1 MTPVGKFQK
10 DIFPSYLAYDL
21 IDQSKQLS
29 SPSISI
35 RQKIHFAQRALPV
48 SFLQEDHCVA
58 YFNPVHR
65 FLIIA
70 NLTICLLLAALSVA
84 GAQTTPTSASNGTES
99 LIARLDQI
107 EATLSQTSLSDK
119 TYAELRTELSAI
131 KTEATAQK
139 DRLEP
144 QLREAQARFDAL
156 KPATSE
162 QDSEAKTDSQS
173 TTLTDSLQSQQSAD
187 NEQDAS
193 ETPSAE
199 AAAAPPAIAGTNSET
214 EELAKRRTEL
224 ETHISELDAQLKLV
238 TSTLVRAEQLSNRIT
253 LARQQRFT
261 NQLLERSN
269 SILDPTLWVKGLTG
283 LATTW
288 RVTVTLMSD
297 WGSYLSTKGSE
308 QIWQIL
314 ATLTFVFLLIFGPL
328 RILLFTG
335 LSRLASLESPTAL
348 QRSYFASWAVLVYT
362 IFPISIFW
370 AITLILSNAN
380 LLPGRIEILFQHL
393 SFVVFAGSLSYGL
406 ARVLLAPGR
415 PSYRPLNLETGDA
428 TRLFSIA
435 LALTI
440 TFMVETLFD
449 EVDELLFAPL
459 ETTIFVNGVAS
470 FLVAILVSLGLRM
483 LIAAQPENDGTT
495 VLEEEKQGGFS
506 LPRFIR
512 FLQPLIWLICLITA
526 AAPILGYV
534 SLGAF
539 VAEQLGRLFVI
550 LGLLG
555 IFSALID
562 NFLLEHLNSAEG
574 PKKRIS
580 KAIGVS
586 TSAVNQLGV
595 LLNGIVRIF
604 LYITAALLI
613 FTPWGVESTDFITSL
628 QNAIFSVKLGDLT
641 ISPINIVGAL
651 VVFIIAIVLLKSV
664 ERWIEQRWLPATNLD
679 SGLKSSIQTS
689 LGYLG
694 VIIAAMIS
702 FSYVGLD
709 LSNIALVAGALS
721 VGIGFG
727 LQSIVNN
734 FVSGLILLVER
745 PIKTGDWVVVGADQ
759 GYIKKISVRATKI
772 ETFDRATVVVPN
784 SELISNRVMNWM
796 HNGSMGRI
804 IVPVGVS
811 YDADPD
817 RVREILL
824 AVADANDY
832 VTSYPA
838 PVVYFMDFGASSL
851 DFDLRC
857 YVQDV
862 NNSLTAKSDLRFE
875 IFRALKEAN
884 IEIPFPQRDVHVR
897 SITLPE
903 ELKAAASQQAKKPR
917 KRRARPKADE
927 IDIDD
932 AQTIDTAEG
941 DADAADD

>member
-1 MTPVGKFQK
+1 MAHT
-10 DIFPSYLAYDL
+10 
-21 IDQSKQLS
+21 
-29 SPSISI
+29 
-35 RQKIHFAQRALPV
+35 
-48 SFLQEDHCVA
+48 
-58 YFNPVHR
+58 NPVHR

-70 NLTICLLLAALSVA
+70 NLAICLLLAALSFA
-84 GAQTTPTSASNGTES
+84 SAQTIPTSSSNSTES
-99 LIARLDQI
+99 LIARLDKI
-107 EATLSQTSLSDK
+107 EATLSRTSLSDK
-119 TYAELRTELSAI
+119 AYAELRTELNDI
-131 KTEATAQK
+131 KTEATNQK
-139 DRLEP
+139 ERLQP
-144 QLREAQARFDAL
+144 QLQEAQARFDAL
-156 KPATSE
+156 KPATP
-162 QDSEAKTDSQS
+162 QPDSKAKSDTQTPS
-173 TTLTDSLQSQQSAD
+173 LTDPLQLQQQSED
-187 NEQDAS
+187 TQGDT
-193 ETPSAE
+193 ETTT
-199 AAAAPPAIAGTNSET
+199 AAAPPVIAGPNSET
-214 EELAKRRTEL
+214 EELAKRRNEL
-224 ETHISELDAQLKLV
+224 EAHISELDSQLKLV
-238 TSTLVRAEQLSNRIT
+238 TATLVRAEQLSNRIT
-253 LARQQRFT
+253 VARQKRFT
-261 NQLLERSN
+261 SQLLERSN
-269 SILDPTLWVKGLTG
+269 TILDPTLWVKGLAG
-283 LATTW
+283 LVTTW
-288 RVTVTLMSD
+288 RVTMTLMSD
-297 WGSYLSTKGSE
+297 WGGYLSTKGSE

-335 LSRLASLESPTAL
+335 LSRLARLESPTAL

-362 IFPISIFW
+362 IFPISVFW

-380 LLPGRIEILFQHL
+380 LLPGRIEMLFHHL
-393 SFVVFAGSLSYGL
+393 SFVVFASSLSYGL

-415 PSYRPLNLETGDA
+415 PNYRPLNLETGAA
-428 TRLFSIA
+428 TRLFSIT
-435 LALTI
+435 LALITI
-440 TFMVETLFD
+440 FMVETLFD

-459 ETTIFVNGVAS
+459 ETTIFINGAAS
-470 FLVAILVSLGLRM
+470 FLVALFVTLGMRM
-483 LIAAQPENDGTT
+483 LIAAQPDSDGTT
-495 VLEEEKQGGFS
+495 VLPEEKQGGFS

-512 FLQPLIWLICLITA
+512 FLQPLIWLICVIIA
-526 AAPILGYV
+526 VAPILGYV

-555 IFSALID
+555 IFSALTD
-562 NFLLEHLNSAEG
+562 NFLLEHLSSTDG

-604 LYITAALLI
+604 LYISAALLI

-628 QNAIFSVKLGDLT
+628 QNAIFNVKLGDLT
-641 ISPINIVGAL
+641 ISPINIIGAL
-651 VVFIIAIVLLKSV
+651 VVFVIAIVLLKSV

-694 VIIAAMIS
+694 VIIAAMVS
-702 FSYVGLD
+702 FSYMGLD

-759 GYIKKISVRATKI
+759 GYVKKISVRATTI

-804 IVPVGVS
+804 IVPIGVS

-875 IFRALKEAN
+875 IFSALKEAK

-897 SITLPE
+897 SVTMPE
-903 ELKAAASQQAKKPR
+903 ELKAVTGKSR
-917 KRRARPKADE
+917 KSKSRPKADE
-927 IDIDD
+927 IDIED

-941 DADAADD
+941 DVDAADD

>member
-1 MTPVGKFQK
+1 MAH
-10 DIFPSYLAYDL
+10 FPSVRRLL
-21 IDQSKQLS
+21 
-29 SPSISI
+29 
-35 RQKIHFAQRALPV
+35 V
-48 SFLQEDHCVA
+48 
-58 YFNPVHR
+58 
-65 FLIIA
+65 IA
-70 NLTICLLLAALSVA
+70 NLALCLMLGALSLA
-84 GAQTTPTSASNGTES
+84 GAQDTLTSSAGKKLTDS
-99 LIARLDQI
+99 LIAKLDQI
-107 EATLSQTSLSDK
+107 EATLGRDALPDQTY
-119 TYAELRTELSAI
+119 TELRNDLTQI
-131 KTEATAQK
+131 KTEATTQQE
-139 DRLEP
+139 LLQP
-144 QLREAQARFDAL
+144 QLTETKARFDAL
-156 KPATSE
+156 KPAG
-162 QDSEAKTDSQS
+162 
-173 TTLTDSLQSQQSAD
+173 D
-187 NEQDAS
+187 NE
-193 ETPSAE
+193 E
-199 AAAAPPAIAGTNSET
+199 ADKSTET
-214 EELAKRRTEL
+214 EELSQRRSQL
-224 ETHISELDAQLKLV
+224 DSQISELDAQLKLIS
-238 TSTLVRAEQLSNRIT
+238 STLVRAEQLNNRIT
-253 LARQQRFT
+253 VARQERFT
-261 NQLLERSN
+261 NQLLTRSN
-269 SILDPTLWVKGLTG
+269 TILDPTLWVKALAGLV
-283 LATTW
+283 TTW
-288 RVTVTLMSD
+288 QVTITLLSD
-297 WGSYLSTKGSE
+297 WMSYMSTKASD

-348 QRSYFASWAVLVYT
+348 QRSYYASWAVLVYT
-362 IFPISIFW
+362 IFPVAVLW

-380 LLPGRIEILFQHL
+380 LLPGRIELLINHL
-393 SFVVFAGSLSYGL
+393 SFVLFTGSLSYGL
-406 ARVLLAPGR
+406 ARVMLAPGR
-415 PSYRPLNLETGDA
+415 PSYRLLNLETGDA

-435 LALTI
+435 VALII
-440 TFMVETLFD
+440 TFVVETLFD
-449 EVDELLFAPL
+449 EVDEILFAPL
-459 ETTIFVNGVAS
+459 ETTIFINGASS
-470 FLVAILVSLGLRM
+470 FLVAVLVSLGLRM
-483 LIAAQPENDGTT
+483 LIASQPERDSAA
-495 VLEEEKQGGFS
+495 LPEEEKQSGFS

-512 FLQPLIWLICLITA
+512 LLQPLVWLICLIIA

-534 SLGAF
+534 SLGSF

-550 LGLLG
+550 LSLLG

-562 NFLLEHLNSAEG
+562 NFLLEYLGATDG

-580 KAIGVS
+580 KAMGVS

-595 LLNGIVRIF
+595 LLNGFLRVF
-604 LYITAALLI
+604 LYLSAALLT
-613 FTPWGVESTDFITSL
+613 FSPWGVESTDFITSL
-628 QNAIFSVKLGDLT
+628 KNAIFSVKLGDLT

-651 VVFIIAIVLLKSV
+651 LVFIMAIVLLKSV

-694 VIIAAMIS
+694 VIIAAMIA
-702 FSYVGLD
+702 FSYMGLD

-811 YDADPD
+811 YDADPE

-824 AVADANDY
+824 QVAEANTY

-851 DFDLRC
+851 DFELRC
-857 YVQDV
+857 FVQDV

-875 IFRALKEAN
+875 IFKALKDAK
-884 IEIPFPQRDVHVR
+884 IEIPFPQRDLHVR
-897 SITLPE
+897 SVTLPE
-903 ELKAAASQQAKKPR
+903 ELKTVAKPPEKKPR
-917 KRRARPKADE
+917 KSRARPKADE
-927 IDIDD
+927 IDIDGANSTD
-932 AQTIDTAEG
+932 IADG
-941 DADAADD
+941 DADGADD